1 MTIKCGISS
10 ESYEQD
16 NAIFRTK
23 THWTLLG
30 LLFAIL
36 IFLPFLISSFLTG
49 VLNIILI
56 YIIASTGLNILTGYC
71 GQISLGHAAFWG
83 VGAYASA
90 ILANTYGLPIWIAL
104 PGAVLITG
112 IVGVILGFPSL
123 RVKGF
128 YLAMSTMAAQFILFY
143 IFAHWESVTGAYSGI
158 SCPRPR
164 IGSFVFN
171 TETKYYYLI
180 LTFTILAIYVAK
192 NIARMRT
199 GRAFIA
205 VRDNDLA
212 AEMMGINLLK
222 TKLTAF
228 FIASCYAGLA
238 GSLWGYYLTHVFP
251 GHFDLMHS
259 VWFIGMIIVGGMG
272 STMGPIFGVFFIKIL
287 EQLATI
293 ITEPLAAVL
302 PASMSGGISASL
314 VSMMFAAIIIIF
326 LAFEPRGIVHRWEIF
341 KATYRLW
348 PFAY

>member
-16 NAIFRTK
+16 NAIIRTK
-23 THWTLLG
+23 THWVLLG

-36 IFLPFLISSFLTG
+36 IFLPLIASGFLLG
-49 VLNIILI
+49 VLNIIFI

-90 ILANTYGLPIWIAL
+90 ILSNTYGFPFWIAL
-104 PGAVLITG
+104 PCAVLITG
-112 IVGVILGFPSL
+112 IIGVILGIPSL

-128 YLAMSTMAAQFILFY
+128 YLAMSTLAAQFILFY
-143 IFAHWESVTGAYSGI
+143 IFGHWESVTGAYQGI

-164 IGSFVFN
+164 IGNFIFN
-171 TETKYYYLI
+171 TEKRYYYLI

-199 GRAFIA
+199 GRSFIA

-228 FIASCYAGLA
+228 FLASCYAGLA
-238 GSLWGYYLTHVFP
+238 GSLWGHYLTHIFP
-251 GHFDLMHS
+251 GHFDLMQS

-272 STMGPIFGVFFIKIL
+272 TTMGPIFGVIFIKGL
-287 EQLATI
+287 EQVSAFITAPLATVFPMLSAG
-293 ITEPLAAVL
+293 IT
-302 PASMSGGISASL
+302 ASFVSL
-314 VSMMFAAIIIIF
+314 VFGAVIILF
-326 LAFEPRGIVHRWEIF
+326 LAFEPRGIVHRWEII
-341 KATYRLW
+341 KATYRMW
-348 PFAY
+348 PFSY